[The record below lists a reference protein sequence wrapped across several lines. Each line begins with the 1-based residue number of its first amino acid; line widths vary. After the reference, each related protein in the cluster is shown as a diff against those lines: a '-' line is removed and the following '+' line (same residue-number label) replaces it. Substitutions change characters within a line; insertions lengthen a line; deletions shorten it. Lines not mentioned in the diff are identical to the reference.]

1 MIGSQARQVPASA
14 SPASSAPRREVSA
27 RELMPLALSTIL
39 NPLNSSMVAVALV
52 SMQRDFGVSI
62 STVTWVISAFYL
74 AACAGQPLMGRFAD
88 RFGPRRVLMAG
99 MVLVAVAAV
108 VAPFAPGFGVVVAC
122 RVVQSRGTSTA
133 FPSAMTVLRREQST
147 RGPAVIATANTVGAA
162 LGPVLGGILVA
173 LGGWEAIFW
182 MNLPLSLGAIAWHWR
197 SCRLTRLLRS
207 GRSRR

>member
-1 MIGSQARQVPASA
+1 MPASA

-27 RELMPLALSTIL
+27 RELMPLALGTIL

-99 MVLVAVAAV
+99 MVLVAVAVAVAAV

-133 FPSAMTVLRREQST
+133 FPSAMTVLRRDRASVV
-147 RGPAVIATANTVGAA
+147 RP
-162 LGPVLGGILVA
+162 
-173 LGGWEAIFW
+173 
-182 MNLPLSLGAIAWHWR
+182 
-197 SCRLTRLLRS
+197 
-207 GRSRR
+207 